1 MPPNPELDAEDKAFL
16 EAWDEEIEAEEA
28 EELAL
33 QRQVIAGEINARAR
47 ARAAW
52 APMRAA
58 LLQLSGTTE
67 ADVRRHADEE
77 FARARESAAAQ
88 REKALAILEKW
99 VAARRAEVE
108 KLLSGK
114 ERK

>member
-1 MPPNPELDAEDKAFL
+1 MPPNSELDAEDAAFL

-33 QRQVIAGEINARAR
+33 QRQVIADEMEARAR
-47 ARAAW
+47 AQAAW

-58 LLQLSGTTE
+58 LLELAGVSE
-67 ADVRRHADEE
+67 ADVRKRADEE
-77 FARARESAAAQ
+77 FGRARETAAAL
-88 REKALAILEKW
+88 REKALAILEKR
-99 VAARRAEVE
+99 VAASRAEVE
-108 KLLSGK
+108 KLLSGM